1 VTTVS
6 IDDHVRSHRE
16 VCCKLE
22 ISLFT
27 DVVIGFEMEEYIVSE
42 LDGDVTLCVS
52 VLEGNIGTNLTL
64 EVSTINGSALCE
76 SILHCRALPV
86 KIHLSMTSSLPK
98 HWHACDVIRL

>member
-1 VTTVS
+1 MQC
-6 IDDHVRSHRE
+6 HRE

-42 LDGDVTLCVS
+42 SDGDVTLCVS

-64 EVSTINGSALCE
+64 EVSTISGSALCE
-76 SILHCRALPV
+76 SIRHCRALSV
-86 KIHLSMTSSLPK
+86 KIHFRMTLSLHN
-98 HWHACDVIRL
+98 HWHACDMSSDYSL